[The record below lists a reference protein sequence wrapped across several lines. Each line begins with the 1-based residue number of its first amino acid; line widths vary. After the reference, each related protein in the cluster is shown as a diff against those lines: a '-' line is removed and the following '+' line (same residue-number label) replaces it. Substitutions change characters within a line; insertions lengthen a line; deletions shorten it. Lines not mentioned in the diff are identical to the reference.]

1 MTRSL
6 KRAMMAPAA
15 LRQLLKY
22 RVRPIATATRKTT
35 KPWSAFEEMSCPHR
49 GPTYVAATWLT
60 GTP

>member
-1 MTRSL
+1 
-6 KRAMMAPAA
+6 MAPAA